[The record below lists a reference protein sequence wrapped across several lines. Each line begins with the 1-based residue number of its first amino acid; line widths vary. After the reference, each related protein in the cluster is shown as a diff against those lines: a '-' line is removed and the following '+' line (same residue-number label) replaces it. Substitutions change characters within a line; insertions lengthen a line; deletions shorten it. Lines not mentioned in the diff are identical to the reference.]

1 MRSARSADALLLPPA
16 PPSAPAAARRQRPLP
31 PPQLIPTTC
40 DAGGAPVDQRAAPAV
55 VSEAHTRSP
64 VAWRVAS
71 KAAASAA
78 QQPSASLRS
87 TASEGAL
94 RSLTTDGELDELML
108 NDAAPQ
114 RTASNASLAPSEGE
128 ETGDFDDDDSDAEL
142 SPWPA
147 ASGRGHARVALT
159 SPRSAPIAVHRPAA
173 GSLPALRSSFN
184 TFNWRARAP
193 DAAADALSG
202 GAFMP
207 PQWRGDAADGGGDT
221 SDGSAGGGASLLSSS
236 LPPLRALALRDCILR
251 RTGFIES
258 EASPPASAPS
268 RG

>member
-1 MRSARSADALLLPPA
+1 VA
-16 PPSAPAAARRQRPLP
+16 PKP
-31 PPQLIPTTC
+31 
-40 DAGGAPVDQRAAPAV
+40 
-55 VSEAHTRSP
+55 
-64 VAWRVAS
+64 
-71 KAAASAA
+71 AASAA
-78 QQPSASLRS
+78 PVTGASLKAA
-87 TASEGAL
+87 ASEGAL
-94 RSLTTDGELDELML
+94 RNLTMEGELDELML
-108 NDAAPQ
+108 NDATPQ
-114 RTASNASLAPSEGE
+114 RTASCASLAPSEE
-128 ETGDFDDDDSDAEL
+128 ADDASEGDDSDDAEV

-147 ASGRGHARVALT
+147 ASGRAHARVALT

-173 GSLPALRSSFN
+173 AGSLPALRSSFN
-184 TFNWRARAP
+184 TFNWRARVP

-207 PQWRGDAADGGGDT
+207 PQWIGDAVDGD
-221 SDGSAGGGASLLSSS
+221 SEDNSSSGGGASLLSSS

>member
-1 MRSARSADALLLPPA
+1 MRSARSADALLLQP
-16 PPSAPAAARRQRPLP
+16 APAAARRQQRTRPQPLN
-31 PPQLIPTTC
+31 PTSC
-40 DAGGAPVDQRAAPAV
+40 DAGAAPVDQRAASAV
-55 VSEAHTRSP
+55 ISEARARSP
-64 VAWRVAS
+64 VALPAAS
-71 KAAASAA
+71 KATASTA
-78 QQPSASLRS
+78 PRPTASFKS

-94 RSLTTDGELDELML
+94 RSLAMDCELDELFV
-108 NDAAPQ
+108 NDAPPQ
-114 RTASNASLAPSEGE
+114 RTASNASLAPSEAE
-128 ETGDFDDDDSDAEL
+128 ENRDFEEDDSDAEF
-142 SPWPA
+142 PPPPA
-147 ASGRGHARVALT
+147 ASGRGHAKVALT

-173 GSLPALRSSFN
+173 GSMPSLRSSFT

-207 PQWRGDAADGGGDT
+207 PQWRGDAADGDSEDDSGAGD
-221 SDGSAGGGASLLSSS
+221 GGASLLSSS
-236 LPPLRALALRDCILR
+236 LPPLRALALRDRILR

>member
-1 MRSARSADALLLPPA
+1 MRSARSADALLLQPA
-16 PPSAPAAARRQRPLP
+16 PTPVPAAGRRQQRARPSP
-31 PPQLIPTTC
+31 LIPTSC
-40 DAGGAPVDQRAAPAV
+40 DAGAAPGDQRAAPAV
-55 VSEAHTRSP
+55 VSEAHARSP
-64 VAWRVAS
+64 VAWRAAS

-78 QQPSASLRS
+78 PQPCASLRS

-94 RSLTTDGELDELML
+94 RSLTTDGELDELMV

-114 RTASNASLAPSEGE
+114 RTASNASLAPSDGE
-128 ETGDFDDDDSDAEL
+128 ETGDLDDDDSDAEI

-147 ASGRGHARVALT
+147 ASGRGQARVALT

-184 TFNWRARAP
+184 AFNWRARAP

-207 PQWRGDAADGGGDT
+207 PQWRGDAVDGGDT
-221 SDGSAGGGASLLSSS
+221 SEGSAGGGASLLSSS

-268 RG
+268 HGP